1 MLNCSFRIVYINQLR
16 GIYCSRLSK
25 AALITVKQ
33 ELRCLIWTAEINEF
47 PAVSAQHIDSPC
59 MSNICELKAIR
70 EQIHHIYIYVHEAFS
85 LVVQCELYCLCVKIS
100 IVNIFYLA
108 ACDTVVML
116 CVVMFVLAHTIEVA
130 S

>member
-1 MLNCSFRIVYINQLR
+1 MLSCSFRIVYINQLR

-47 PAVSAQHIDSPC
+47 PAVSAQRIDSPC

-70 EQIHHIYIYVHEAFS
+70 EQIHHIYIHYAYS
-85 LVVQCELYCLCVKIS
+85 LVVQYELYC
-100 IVNIFYLA
+100 
-108 ACDTVVML
+108 
-116 CVVMFVLAHTIEVA
+116 FVCKNFHR
-130 S
+130 